1 MTPTSL
7 RSMLNDLFTR
17 WGVQEVNLPYLTT
30 LILFFITLLASGIIY
45 FLTRYVLLRVIKKI
59 IHSTSNTWDDIFLTN
74 KVFHPLAYLAPAAVI
89 GTSTPFVFKDFPA
102 MVPYVEDLVTIIV
115 IFSVMLVITAI
126 LNAVETIISQF
137 EVYKDKPIASFIQ
150 LGKILNYLISG
161 LLILSVLLG
170 KDALSLFGAVGAM
183 TAILLLIFKD
193 TLLGLVASIQM
204 AANDMIRVGDWV
216 EMKDYGA
223 DGDVMNINLT
233 TVKIRN
239 FDNTITTV
247 PTYAFISNSFKNWR
261 GMSETGAR
269 RIKRAV
275 VLKQSRI
282 RYADAAFIEKIRQ
295 LDVMKDYVATMT
307 FPDPASIKGP
317 SDTRYTNI
325 GLFRNYLQAY
335 LKQHR
340 KLNHN
345 FTTMVRQLAPDEKG
359 LPLEIYCFANTIK
372 WIEYENIQSD
382 IMDHVLAAAA
392 YFDLEIAQIPTSGDV
407 TELKSILPVRE

>member
-161 LLILSVLLG
+161 LLILSVL
-170 KDALSLFGAVGAM
+170 
-183 TAILLLIFKD
+183 
-193 TLLGLVASIQM
+193 M